1 MAGSRTLSFQSLH
14 SADEHVLNASRTSA
28 LARVDRAPFSL
39 FHVKVWLVAGVGFF
53 TDAYDIFS
61 ISLAAKMLGYI
72 YDKNNQLEPGVDFGL
87 KIASPVGNLVGQVL
101 FGWLADRVGRKR
113 MYGIELMVIV
123 TSTFAQAIAG
133 AGPTVHIV
141 GVITLWRFI
150 MGVGIGGDYPLSAV
164 IASEFASTR
173 SRGRLM
179 TAVFA
184 SQGWGYLAST
194 IVALIT
200 LTAFEDGMLRDS
212 PTNNEHLDYCWR
224 ILIGAGCVPGV
235 VALYFRLTIP
245 ETPRFTMDIE
255 RNVKQACRNIETVLS
270 ANGVAPGVWRVDPEA
285 STERTD
291 APRASISDFKRYFGR
306 WKNAR
311 ILFGTAYSWFALD
324 IAFYGLGLNSSKIF
338 DAKILS
344 ALGLGSNTG
353 TGTPRDMF
361 NDLHDTT
368 VCTLIVIASG
378 LLPGYLASFLFID
391 TWGRKPIQLMGFT
404 ILSVLFLLMGFGFQ
418 ELTQS
423 DATVKLLMFLY
434 CLANFFQ
441 NFGPNV
447 TTFVIPGEVFPT
459 RYRSTAYGISAAC
472 GKLGAI
478 VAQLIFFL
486 HGNSIQAILEIF
498 GFVMLSGVASTLL
511 LPEPRGRSLEELSNE
526 NQKGFIRS
534 ANQIELRN
542 GIVLRKLP

>member
-1 MAGSRTLSFQSLH
+1 
-14 SADEHVLNASRTSA
+14 
-28 LARVDRAPFSL
+28 
-39 FHVKVWLVAGVGFF
+39 
-53 TDAYDIFS
+53 
-61 ISLAAKMLGYI
+61 
-72 YDKNNQLEPGVDFGL
+72 
-87 KIASPVGNLVGQVL
+87 
-101 FGWLADRVGRKR
+101 
-113 MYGIELMVIV
+113 MVIV

-184 SQGWGYLAST
+184 SQGWGYLGKWLSQYSHGFRLTGAAAAST

-324 IAFYGLGLNSSKIF
+324 VRTRL
-338 DAKILS
+338 
-344 ALGLGSNTG
+344 
-353 TGTPRDMF
+353 
-361 NDLHDTT
+361 T
-368 VCTLIVIASG
+368 V
-378 LLPGYLASFLFID
+378 
-391 TWGRKPIQLMGFT
+391 R
-404 ILSVLFLLMGFGFQ
+404 
-418 ELTQS
+418 
-423 DATVKLLMFLY
+423 
-434 CLANFFQ
+434 
-441 NFGPNV
+441 
-447 TTFVIPGEVFPT
+447 GEE
-459 RYRSTAYGISAAC
+459 GI
-472 GKLGAI
+472 
-478 VAQLIFFL
+478 
-486 HGNSIQAILEIF
+486 
-498 GFVMLSGVASTLL
+498 
-511 LPEPRGRSLEELSNE
+511 
-526 NQKGFIRS
+526 
-534 ANQIELRN
+534 
-542 GIVLRKLP
+542 